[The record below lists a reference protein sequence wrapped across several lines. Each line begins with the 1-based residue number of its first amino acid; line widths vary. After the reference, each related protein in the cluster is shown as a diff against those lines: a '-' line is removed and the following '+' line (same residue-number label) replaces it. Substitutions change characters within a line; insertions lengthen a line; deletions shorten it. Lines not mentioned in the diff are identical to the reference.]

1 MTSSREERARP
12 CADAADAELALVCVL
27 GPLDRATRL
36 TIVRDVLGRATGW
49 AEQEDGVLLNFPDG
63 EAIVRT
69 LLEFVL
75 TERRCCPHFTYELG
89 FVPDHQ
95 GVTLRMRA
103 SGAYLTSLTALYRE
117 LVRETGACD

>member
-1 MTSSREERARP
+1 
-12 CADAADAELALVCVL
+12 LALVCVL
-27 GPLDRATRL
+27 APLDRATRL
-36 TIVRDVLGRATGW
+36 TSVRDVLGQATGR
-49 AEQEDGVLLNFPDG
+49 ADQHDGVLLEFPEG
-63 EAIVRT
+63 EAIART

-103 SGAYLTSLTALYRE
+103 AGAYLTPLKALYRE
-117 LVRETGACD
+117 LARGAGMD